1 MAKDRAQLWR
11 CLASL
16 LIGLVLPVHASAAG
30 HLQVENPVTNIELGT
45 HMESWCDND
54 GLSTLAKARS
64 QHYTPLQRSRI
75 NFGYRKDACWFRVAL
90 ENTGDTE
97 LPLWLQVDYAVLDN
111 VDFFLTRGDQVHA
124 WHMGDTLPFSSRA
137 VHLRTF
143 TLPFTL
149 SAGETRT
156 LYLRVHTISSA
167 MTVPLTLSGRDHF
180 IEQQSS
186 HEWLMGGFYG
196 IAIGLFFYHLVLW
209 LGGREHSSRFYM
221 VHVACST
228 LYIACLQGVAHRL
241 WFADSVLPQAA
252 NHLFGYLTLL
262 SGLLFARDFLHT
274 RQWHWLD
281 RLLLT
286 AVGIQVIIILA
297 LLVLPVGTVAPL
309 QGGVALGT
317 LALLLLIGLYS
328 LYRGHPQA
336 RIFVFAW
343 GMFLLTVALLA
354 LGAYGVITLPGIL
367 NIIGVQLGLVLQQV
381 LLSFGLAYRLR
392 SLKQETLQRQQD
404 IARAQAENDAKT
416 DFLAKMSH
424 EIRTPMNAVLGL
436 AELMRGTRLDGTQRN
451 YVDTIYSAGNSLLN
465 VINDILDF
473 SKISSGKL
481 ELEISSF
488 NLHRLLEDCLMIF
501 HANAEQKDIR
511 LVSDWD
517 SSLPEWVRGD
527 QTRLRQILLNLLSN
541 AIKFTEHGTVTLR
554 AEAARTRSPDTLLLY
569 CQVADQGIG
578 MSDEELAMLFQ
589 SFQQAD
595 SSTSRKYGG
604 TGLGLAIS
612 RQLAELME
620 GRLEVHSEQ
629 GHGSTFTLSIPLK
642 RGAPQHD
649 DGPGSTPLPSQT
661 NPLHVLVVEDNAV
674 NQMVIGALLK
684 QLSVKTTLT
693 SSGLEALALLEDR
706 KLAPDV
712 ILMDCEMPDLDGY
725 QTTGLI
731 RELETR
737 ENRPHTPVLALTAHA
752 SNEHRERCFASGMD
766 DHISKPVTL
775 DQLRRKL
782 QEWITHQGAS
792 E

>member
-1 MAKDRAQLWR
+1 MEIQGENLAIGISLIRFL
-11 CLASL
+11 LASL
-16 LIGLVLPVHASAAG
+16 LIAMALPAHAVTSG
-30 HLQVENPVTNIELGT
+30 HLQVKNPVATIELGP
-45 HMESWCDND
+45 HIQSWCDSN
-54 GLSTLAKARS
+54 GQSTLAQART
-64 QHYTPLQRSRI
+64 QQYQPLQRSRI
-75 NFGYRKDACWFRVAL
+75 NFGYRKDACWFRVEL
-90 ENTGDTE
+90 ENTSAVE

-111 VDFFLTRGDQVHA
+111 VDFYLIDGDDIQS
-124 WHMGDTLPFSSRA
+124 WHMGDTLPFSSRP

-149 SAGETRT
+149 PAEGSRT
-156 LYLRVHTISSA
+156 LYLRIHTISSA
-167 MTVPLTLSGRDHF
+167 MTVPLSLSGRDNF

-209 LGGREHSSRFYM
+209 LGGKERSSRFY
-221 VHVACST
+221 VLHVACST
-228 LYIACLQGVAHRL
+228 FYIACLQGVAHRL
-241 WFADSVLPQAA
+241 WFADTVLPQAA

-262 SGLLFARDFLHT
+262 SGLLFARDFLNT
-274 RQWHWLD
+274 VQWRWLD

-286 AVGIQVIIILA
+286 AVAIQVGIIIIMLATPMGTIASLQGVVA
-297 LLVLPVGTVAPL
+297 LL
-309 QGGVALGT
+309 T
-317 LALLLLIGLYS
+317 LVLLLFIGLFS
-328 LYRGHPQA
+328 LYRGHPEA

-343 GMFLLTVALLA
+343 SMFLVTVGLLA

-392 SLKQETLQRQQD
+392 SLKQETLQRQKE
-404 IARAQAENDAKT
+404 IARAQAENDAKS

-436 AELMRGTRLDGTQRN
+436 AELMRGTRLDATQRN
-451 YVDTIYSAGNSLLN
+451 YMDTIYSAGNSLLN

-481 ELEISSF
+481 ELEVSSF

-501 HANAEQKDIR
+501 HATAEQKGIR

-517 SSLPEWVRGD
+517 ASMPEWVKGD
-527 QTRLRQILLNLLSN
+527 PTRLRQILLNLLSN
-541 AIKFTEHGTVTLR
+541 AVKFTEQGTVTLR
-554 AEAARTRSPDTLLLY
+554 AQAGRTRNPEVLLLH
-569 CQVADQGIG
+569 CQIVDQGIG
-578 MSDEELAMLFQ
+578 MTDEEVGMLFQ

-612 RQLAELME
+612 RQLAELMQ
-620 GRLEVHSEQ
+620 GRLEAHSVR
-629 GHGSTFTLSIPLK
+629 GKGSTFSLSIPLQ
-642 RGAPQHD
+642 RGVMDPAENKPQTLQD
-649 DGPGSTPLPSQT
+649 TASLQ
-661 NPLHVLVVEDNAV
+661 VLVVEDNAV

-684 QLSVKTTLT
+684 QLAINTTLT
-693 SSGLEALALLEDR
+693 SSGAEALKLLEEPTFC
-706 KLAPDV
+706 PDL

-725 QTTGLI
+725 QTTQLI
-731 RELETR
+731 RDLESR
-737 ENRPHTPVLALTAHA
+737 EKRRRIPILALTAHA
-752 SNEHRERCFASGMD
+752 STEHRERCFASGMD

-775 DQLRRKL
+775 EQLRQKL
-782 QEWITHQGAS
+782 LEWTS
-792 E
+792 R